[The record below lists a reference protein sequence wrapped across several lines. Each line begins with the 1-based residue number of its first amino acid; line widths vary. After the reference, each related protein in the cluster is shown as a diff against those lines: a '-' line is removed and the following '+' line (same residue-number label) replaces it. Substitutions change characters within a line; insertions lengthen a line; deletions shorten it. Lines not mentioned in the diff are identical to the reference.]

1 MIAECFNLKEL
12 WETEGA
18 GIMDIGAGMD
28 MITPQSVRSDI
39 PGVTRSNGSRRKNW
53 VYSWRKNSFW

>member
-1 MIAECFNLKEL
+1 MIAMLQAEGV

-28 MITPQSVRSDI
+28 MITPQSVEI
-39 PGVTRSNGSRRKNW
+39 TR
-53 VYSWRKNSFW
+53 